1 MNVDIENIVNYLI
14 QKTDWIQHII
24 TFLSVF
30 LGAYFAYRFANR
42 QEQQKDKKL
51 RIENYNILWN
61 KIALSLNNL
70 FTYKEVYLDEIKQA
84 FDKDDFEKALR
95 TSYIPSSDF
104 SFDERH
110 YFVNLYNRCFL
121 TELSL
126 LSKIAISM
134 TEEIKCYYQ
143 DVFDVLYA
151 KDNEKQIFQKKY
163 EHLKKRFML
172 LYNEFEHLCAR
183 SYYINKE
190 FIKGFT
196 KYFNLYSYEVTLDN
210 FELEAKITERIHNK
224 ESIRFIK
231 ERETQFDIYWQ
242 IDSNI
247 WCNICL
253 WIRKVKHSFKFLIN
267 FFKKPKMCKACL
279 CRKIRV
285 RSNTEELN
293 L

>member
-1 MNVDIENIVNYLI
+1 MNVDTEDIVNYLI

-42 QEQQKDKKL
+42 QEQQKDEKL

-61 KIALSLNNL
+61 KNALSLNNL

-84 FDKDDFEKALR
+84 FDSDDFEKALR

-126 LSKIAISM
+126 LSKIAIST
-134 TEEIKCYYQ
+134 TEEIKSYYQ

-151 KDNEKQIFQKKY
+151 KDNAKQIFPEKY
-163 EHLKKRFML
+163 EHLKKRFMF

-183 SYYINKE
+183 AYYINKE

-196 KYFNLYSYEVTLDN
+196 KYFNLYSYEGALDN
-210 FELEAKITERIHNK
+210 FELEAKITERIHNE

-242 IDSNI
+242 IDPNI
-247 WCNICL
+247 YCKICL
-253 WIRKVKHSFKFLIN
+253 WIRKVKHFFKSLIN
-267 FFKKPKMCKACL
+267 FFKKPKICK
-279 CRKIRV
+279 
-285 RSNTEELN
+285 NLN
-293 L
+293 CFIDFI

>member
-1 MNVDIENIVNYLI
+1 MNVDTEDIVNYLI

-42 QEQQKDKKL
+42 QEQQKDEKL

-61 KIALSLNNL
+61 KNALSLNNL

-84 FDKDDFEKALR
+84 FDSDDFEKALR

-126 LSKIAISM
+126 LSKIAIST
-134 TEEIKCYYQ
+134 TEEIKSYYQ

-151 KDNEKQIFQKKY
+151 KDNAKQIFPEKY
-163 EHLKKRFML
+163 EHLKKRFMF

-183 SYYINKE
+183 AYYINKE

-196 KYFNLYSYEVTLDN
+196 KYFN
-210 FELEAKITERIHNK
+210 
-224 ESIRFIK
+224 
-231 ERETQFDIYWQ
+231 
-242 IDSNI
+242 
-247 WCNICL
+247 
-253 WIRKVKHSFKFLIN
+253 
-267 FFKKPKMCKACL
+267 FF
-279 CRKIRV
+279 CR
-285 RSNTEELN
+285 
-293 L
+293 

>member
-1 MNVDIENIVNYLI
+1 MNVDTEDIVNYLI

-42 QEQQKDKKL
+42 QEQQKDEKL

-61 KIALSLNNL
+61 KNALSLNNL

-84 FDKDDFEKALR
+84 FDSDDFEKALR

-126 LSKIAISM
+126 LSKIAIST
-134 TEEIKCYYQ
+134 TEEIKSYYQ

-151 KDNEKQIFQKKY
+151 KDNAKQIFPEKY
-163 EHLKKRFML
+163 EHLKKRFMF

-183 SYYINKE
+183 AYYINKE

-196 KYFNLYSYEVTLDN
+196 KYFNLYSYEGALDN
-210 FELEAKITERIHNK
+210 FELEAKITERIHNE

-242 IDSNI
+242 IDPNI
-247 WCNICL
+247 YCKICL
-253 WIRKVKHSFKFLIN
+253 WIRKVKH
-267 FFKKPKMCKACL
+267 FF
-279 CRKIRV
+279 
-285 RSNTEELN
+285 
-293 L
+293 